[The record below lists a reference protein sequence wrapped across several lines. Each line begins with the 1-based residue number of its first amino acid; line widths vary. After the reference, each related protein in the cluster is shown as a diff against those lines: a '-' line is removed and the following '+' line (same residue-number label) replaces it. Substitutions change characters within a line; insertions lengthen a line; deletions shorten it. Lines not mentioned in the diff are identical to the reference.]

1 MISMAIRMATIGAHS
16 SDFITCSVVNAAK
29 DLGREFGFIHRIIWV
44 NLNFFINQNNIVLI

>member
-1 MISMAIRMATIGAHS
+1 MAIRMATIGAHS